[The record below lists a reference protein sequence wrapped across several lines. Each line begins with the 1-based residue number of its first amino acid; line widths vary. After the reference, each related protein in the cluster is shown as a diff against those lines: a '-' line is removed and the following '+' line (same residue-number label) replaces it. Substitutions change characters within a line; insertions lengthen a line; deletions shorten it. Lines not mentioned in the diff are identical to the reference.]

1 MAPVAI
7 KNRHC
12 EHSCCSARHQ
22 QGSALILVLWVLGLL
37 SMLVASFA
45 FEAHIESR
53 LTSFYRDR
61 TKAEY
66 LARSGL
72 DVAELLVAKMSRI
85 QGKERDEAKAGSD
98 IWYDP
103 AFQLRQGGTV
113 SVVHDLAEAGVGQGL
128 IRLSITPEPARRNI
142 NKLTDQTQ
150 ASDETWERIF
160 DVGGIPQEMWP
171 TLIDSFYDWTDE
183 DDTPRPDGAET
194 DDYYGNLDKPYRARN
209 KANLNTVDELAL
221 IKGFTLDILQGGT
234 LSTGMFESDKV
245 VMSGIADML
254 TTYGDVKVNINAAS
268 ARVLQTLPD
277 VDAEMAAYIAS
288 QRENWVDSTGG
299 ERRGFET
306 AGELL
311 AMVPDFPPHAVDL
324 CSFGFEESGIF
335 RITSTGDLNGVL
347 RTIWCI
353 VRFSGGQFT
362 VLRWREDD

>member
-1 MAPVAI
+1 MEPVTE
-7 KNRHC
+7 NLMHECSRG
-12 EHSCCSARHQ
+12 SARRQ

-61 TKAEY
+61 TKAEH

-72 DVAELLVAKMSRI
+72 DVAELLVAKSARL
-85 QGKERDEAKAGSD
+85 QGAERDEAKAQSD

-103 AFQLRQGGTV
+103 ALQLSKGGTV
-113 SVVHDLAEAGVGQGL
+113 DLVHDMNEAGAGQGL

-142 NKLTDQTQ
+142 NQLIDQTP

-160 DVGGIPQEMWP
+160 DVGGVPVEMWP
-171 TLIDSFYDWTDE
+171 TLIDSFYDWTDA
-183 DDTPRPDGAET
+183 DDIPRPDGAET
-194 DDYYGNLDKPYRARN
+194 DDYYANLEKPYRARN
-209 KANLNTVDELAL
+209 GTLDTVGELAL
-221 IKGFTLDILQGGT
+221 IKGFSQDILQGGT
-234 LSTGMFESDKV
+234 LSTGMFESDTV

-254 TTYGDVKVNINAAS
+254 TTYGDGKVNINAAS
-268 ARVLQTLPD
+268 ARVLRTLPG
-277 VDAEMAAYIAS
+277 VDAEMAAYIVSERAM
-288 QRENWVDSTGG
+288 WVDETGG
-299 ERRGFET
+299 ERRGFGN
-306 AGELL
+306 AAELL
-311 AMVPDFPPHAVDL
+311 ALVPDFPAHAVDL
-324 CSFGFEESGIF
+324 LTTTSKEF

-353 VRFSGGQFT
+353 VRFTNDRFT